1 LKCQTS
7 PPPAGP
13 KPSTTGQSRVS
24 CDFLCHDFTKCAHA
38 QHSATTVPLILL
50 LRADTYGQSGR
61 FAEAARDYRAAIAA
75 SPTDSTAWAAL
86 SQILKEHPQ
95 ADDEGSVNWTSLAAG
110 MSSALATTNL
120 LNEGGAAAKLHFAL
134 FTAHDMRRREFSITA
149 VEAAADEAEAAAL
162 AWQHLGAANKFE
174 FRKQET
180 ERFFY
185 ETKQVRSVPHFES
198 NKPNFLIQRAT
209 HAFSANFVI

>member
-1 LKCQTS
+1 
-7 PPPAGP
+7 
-13 KPSTTGQSRVS
+13 
-24 CDFLCHDFTKCAHA
+24 
-38 QHSATTVPLILL
+38 
-50 LRADTYGQSGR
+50 
-61 FAEAARDYRAAIAA
+61 
-75 SPTDSTAWAAL
+75 
-86 SQILKEHPQ
+86 
-95 ADDEGSVNWTSLAAG
+95 

-120 LNEGGAAAKLHFAL
+120 LNEEGAAAKLHFAL

-162 AWQHLGAANKFE
+162 AWQHLEAANKFE

-198 NKPNFLIQRAT
+198 NKPKFLIQRAT